1 MAVDFIDIPIFQQGR
16 YFLVDCVCFVI
27 FYIPT
32 LVMAFYSLHNH
43 FLGENHLTKPE
54 FQLD

>member
-1 MAVDFIDIPIFQQGR
+1 MPVAEDFLDSPIFQQGW

-32 LVMAFYSLHNH
+32 LVMAFYSTH
-43 FLGENHLTKPE
+43 NHLTKPE